1 MDGLVFF
8 ALGVDLAL
16 FLGLDSGLAEEDVR
30 LDVLL
35 GHIEVA
41 EELHL
46 VGVDK
51 EVEAYGK
58 KEVAEG
64 NVEDVLLFFA
74 RLKDAPYLLRH
85 LLYLLQVVPQLKLLK
100 ADLR

>member
-1 MDGLVFF
+1 MDGLVLF
-8 ALGVDLAL
+8 ALGIDLAL

-35 GHIEVA
+35 GHLEVA

-74 RLKDAPYLLRH
+74 RLKDVPYLLRH

-100 ADLR
+100 ADL

>member
-1 MDGLVFF
+1 MDGLVLF
-8 ALGVDLAL
+8 ALGIDLAL

-35 GHIEVA
+35 GHLEVA

-46 VGVDK
+46 IGVDK

-74 RLKDAPYLLRH
+74 RLKDVPYLLRH
-85 LLYLLQVVPQLKLLK
+85 LLYLLQVVPQL
-100 ADLR
+100 